1 MRKLKVTVIFSL
13 IITAACWIA
22 SREVFAADA
31 SHTKT
36 SSMAETPTEE
46 TDVFEPEAT
55 KLVLVDA
62 TPLDPMK
69 IEWSTSY
76 SISGSDAQWQMN
88 RGHTDRNLFKENSF
102 QSTVNFGVIDG
113 FDMGITEGFSSLIDK
128 ANNYDETGGAT
139 DPDTG
144 ESLDQTDGPH
154 KGHGFQ
160 DMTVNGRWRFYQSCN
175 KKFRLA
181 YVPYLVIPVGR
192 RSNFDHL
199 GPSQGYVSMGNTL
212 AATKDIKR
220 WTMSGNLGYE
230 VPLAR
235 KKRRENSSGA
245 LTVGG
250 GIGYHLF
257 DWFQPQIE
265 ALYLQE
271 FKSPGKG
278 TMLFSMVFGAIIPIN
293 DHLRFDLG
301 MVQDIAGSGTD
312 QAISGIFKIVLLT

>member
-1 MRKLKVTVIFSL
+1 MNKLKITAIFFS
-13 IITAACWIA
+13 IITAIFWINPG
-22 SREVFAADA
+22 EVFAINE

-36 SSMAETPTEE
+36 LPTEE
-46 TDVFEPEAT
+46 TEVFEPEAT

-62 TPLDPMK
+62 TPLDPGK
-69 IEWSTSY
+69 IEWCTSY
-76 SISGSDAQWQMN
+76 SLIGSNAQWQMN
-88 RGHTDRNLFKENSF
+88 RGRTDRGPFREDSF
-102 QSTVNFGVIDG
+102 QSTVNFGIFQG
-113 FDMGITEGFSSLIDK
+113 FDFGITEGFSILADK
-128 ANNYDETGGAT
+128 ENNYDETGGAT

-144 ESLDQTDGPH
+144 GSLDETEGPH
-154 KGHGFQ
+154 KGHGLQ
-160 DMTVNGRWRFYQSCN
+160 DMTMNGRWRFYQSCN
-175 KKFRLA
+175 KTFRLA

-235 KKRRENSSGA
+235 KKRRENSAGT

-250 GIGYHLF
+250 GVGYHIL

-265 ALYLQE
+265 ALFLQE
-271 FKSPGKG
+271 FKRPGKC
-278 TMLFSMVFGAIIPIN
+278 TTLFSMVFGAIIPIN

-312 QAISGIFKIVLLT
+312 QAISGVFKIALLT